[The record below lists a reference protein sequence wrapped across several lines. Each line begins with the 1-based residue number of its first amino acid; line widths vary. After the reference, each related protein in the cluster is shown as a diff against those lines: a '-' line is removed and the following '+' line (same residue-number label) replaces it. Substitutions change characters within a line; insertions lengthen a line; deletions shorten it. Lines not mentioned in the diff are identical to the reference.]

1 MPFAILTYLP
11 FSGGVLMPETDHESI
26 FESAPPHVEDEIEK
40 IILRSMNEGVIT
52 LECTGDIY
60 TVNPAALRILGFEEE
75 ELKGKKFAEVFL
87 NDLANDEFTDLVVNA
102 VFQGVTVSHAE
113 VRFKRPD
120 GQVLDLSVATSF
132 LQVDECRPGYETVV
146 TVFRD
151 ITAFKNLERV
161 RRRAVDHLSHE
172 LKTPLSI
179 IDASVEMLARD
190 NRPEAQRQKDL
201 DRIKRNL
208 ERLRNI
214 QQLVEEILHPPTFKP
229 RSFDVVATVERI
241 IQDIRGEA
249 AHRSVALTT
258 RQEPLT
264 TDLLDPD
271 LLEIVLRTL
280 VKNAIEHTPDG
291 GEVIVSIQQ
300 TGSGILLNVE
310 DHGTGIPIGD
320 QEFVFEGFHH
330 IVETDDYSSKKPYD
344 FNAGGKGLE
353 LLRLK
358 TLSEAGYF
366 DISFES
372 SRCRHIPTSRD
383 QCPGNLSECPHEA
396 DSEKCKESG
405 GTTFSALFRSR

>member
-1 MPFAILTYLP
+1 MDEAETGRVVEGLP
-11 FSGGVLMPETDHESI
+11 R
-26 FESAPPHVEDEIEK
+26 HVADPIEK

-52 LECTGDIY
+52 LECSGDIY
-60 TVNPAALRILGFEEE
+60 TVNAAAVRILGFGDE
-75 ELKGKKFAEVFL
+75 ELKGRKFAEVFL
-87 NDLANDEFTDLVVNA
+87 HDPANDEFTDLFVNA
-102 VFQGVTVSHAE
+102 VYHGLVVNHAE

-120 GQVLDLSVATSF
+120 GQTADLSVATSF
-132 LQVDECRPGYETVV
+132 LQVDECLPGSETVV
-146 TVFRD
+146 AVFRD

-179 IDASVEMLARD
+179 IGASVEMLGRD
-190 NRPEAQRQKDL
+190 ERPGNLRQRDL

-208 ERLRNI
+208 NRLTNI
-214 QQLVEEILHPPTFKP
+214 QKLVEEILHPPAFRP
-229 RSFDVVATVERI
+229 RSFDVAATFERTI
-241 IQDIRGEA
+241 NDIRNDA
-249 AHRSVALTT
+249 AHRSVTLTT
-258 RQEPLT
+258 QLESVT

-271 LLEIVLRTL
+271 LLGIVLRTL

-291 GEVIVSIQQ
+291 GEVIISI
-300 TGSGILLNVE
+300 GSTELGILLEVR
-310 DHGTGIPIGD
+310 DRGVGIPLTD

-366 DISFES
+366 GISFES
-372 SRCRHIPTSRD
+372 TRCRYIPTSGD
-383 QCPGNLSECPHEA
+383 QCPGTISDCPHIR
-396 DSEKCKESG
+396 DIQGCRESG
-405 GTTFSALFRSR
+405 GTTFTVLFRAHGY